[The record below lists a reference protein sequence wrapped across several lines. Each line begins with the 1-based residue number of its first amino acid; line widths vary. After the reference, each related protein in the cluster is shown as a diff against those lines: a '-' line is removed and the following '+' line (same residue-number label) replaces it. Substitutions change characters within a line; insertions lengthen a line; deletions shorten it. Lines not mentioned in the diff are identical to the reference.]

1 MTKNSSNGAEPST
14 SRLAPLRS
22 VILGGGLSLVAV
34 LIALYSSA
42 MIWGARTGVLVG
54 VDLAAISYRSV
65 TPAWPIAVSAGVLI
79 ACLVVAM
86 TTVPRVERRTTYG
99 VAGVTGLAVLVAAIL
114 IRQTAPDTLV
124 EQELWQ
130 RAGWFLSESDLL
142 PVFTAVSVIAF
153 FLARGRQPRSEA
165 AT

>member
-1 MTKNSSNGAEPST
+1 MTKNGSNGAEPRT

-22 VILGGGLSLVAV
+22 VAFGLGFSLLAV

-42 MIWGARTGVLVG
+42 MVWGARTGVLIG

-65 TPAWPIAVSAGVLI
+65 APAWPITVSAGVLI

-99 VAGVTGLAVLVAAIL
+99 VAGVTGSAVLVAAIL
-114 IRQTAPDTLV
+114 IRQTAPRALV

-142 PVFTAVSVIAF
+142 PVFAAVSVIAY
-153 FLARGRQPRSEA
+153 FLARARLPRI
-165 AT
+165 